1 MSCSWLTSSIP
12 SRQCRWPGAFSSALN
27 GEGRWRC
34 YFHFKLLNEGLR
46 DSALADEIVRQSED
60 WDGKP
65 MEYILA
71 RKRFDETPR
80 PKPVVKADVES
91 AHAFRDAW
99 KLLHRNREVAD
110 VA

>member
-12 SRQCRWPGAFSSALN
+12 SRQCRWPEAFSSALN

-65 MEYILA
+65 LEYILA

-80 PKPVVKADVES
+80 QNPITKPNVE
-91 AHAFRDAW
+91 APHAIRDAW
-99 KLLHRNREVAD
+99 NLLQKKREIAN
-110 VA
+110 AA